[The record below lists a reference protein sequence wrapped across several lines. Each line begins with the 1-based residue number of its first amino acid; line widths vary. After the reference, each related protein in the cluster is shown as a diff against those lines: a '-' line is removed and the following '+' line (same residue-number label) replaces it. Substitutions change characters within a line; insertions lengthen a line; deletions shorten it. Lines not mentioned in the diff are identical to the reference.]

1 LSDGA
6 LRSLL
11 PQPDHTELSSGVI
24 SLLYVVYGFGGIVG
38 SIIAGSLFKRD
49 VMGSFAGAAIVVAV
63 LIISLA
69 LTGAVPWL
77 AGSLLVLW
85 GAFWGVVN
93 PGTLVWLLDAA
104 PDAPEAASAVNV
116 TNLQVALA
124 VGSGLG
130 AILISSTT
138 LPTVFL
144 IAGFI
149 VLVSGLL
156 AAIARRYVKVDTR
169 E

>member
-1 LSDGA
+1 
-6 LRSLL
+6 
-11 PQPDHTELSSGVI
+11 
-24 SLLYVVYGFGGIVG
+24 
-38 SIIAGSLFKRD
+38 
-49 VMGSFAGAAIVVAV
+49 
-63 LIISLA
+63 
-69 LTGAVPWL
+69 L